1 MPYDTRHQCEVRWF
15 LAHLQDCFEL
25 WMDAMDLVL
34 RTKDTPLRGQHLIVA
49 MGSIAAARHQLAQR
63 TVSAELTF
71 AHRAALTLLQS
82 AMDALSAIVQGK
94 GKPALRDM
102 SEQLTIFQSELC
114 RLAESVGFITDV

>member
-71 AHRAALTLLQS
+71 AHRAALALLQS
-82 AMDALSAIVQGK
+82 AMNALAALMYGRGQPAI
-94 GKPALRDM
+94 RDM
-102 SEQLTIFQSELC
+102 CEQLTIFESELY
-114 RLAESVGFITDV
+114 RLAETIGLSTDV